1 MQYCLFLQSQLVSM
15 RAIIKF
21 LFSTAFSSV
30 LLLVFAYL
38 IAIATFI
45 ENEYGTP
52 TANIEIFRS
61 KWLEL
66 IMVLL
71 AMNFLGNIKKYNMI
85 SQKKWTTL
93 LFHLAFVVIIIGA
106 GITRYYSFEGS
117 VPIREGVTTDTMY
130 TGEPHLQFKV
140 LDPSKSPENER
151 SSLGYSQPN
160 LMAETTSNDFDI
172 NFDLEDKQVVFSYLE
187 YIRNS
192 EYKIY
197 EGVQGGKDLLE
208 LVYILNGMTDTMCI
222 ESGTA
227 ERIGRSLVAFNAP
240 EVKGAVS
247 IISTENGGYQIYSP
261 FTINRM
267 RMRDQTIDSVVP
279 GVVSDMYFAQMHYIQ
294 DAQVVFRSLKK
305 NAVKRLEGRDND
317 TKLGDA
323 LKVAV
328 KVIKD
333 GDTTSTERV
342 LFGGPG
348 RLSVP
353 DRFQFAGLY
362 INASYGSIPKKLPF
376 KLRLD
381 DFIMETY
388 AGSQNPSGYKSEVTL
403 LDEEEGL
410 VERHE
415 IFMNNVLDYK
425 GYRFFQSSFD
435 KDQKGTVLSVNHDF
449 LGTWVTYIGYIM
461 LGVGFLLTLFNKNS
475 RFYSLPKKVSELR
488 KQRMGLTVLALFL
501 GLGLSAQEVHSE
513 HDGHNHE
520 DDKNHHGRSIH
531 TKTAS
536 KPHLIPIAQA
546 EKFGELIVQSA
557 DGRYEPVNTLAYDL
571 LHKLNGGNELSI
583 DEHVFSPEQFLLE
596 LLINGTYFEDKRI
609 IKVRD
614 DSVKTYLGVTEG
626 NYVSFLDFFED
637 KGESKLKTP
646 LMDATRKDPKRR
658 NRWDKEVLKITDKV
672 NVFYMAQSGEFL
684 KIFPSRNDSLNNE
697 WVAFMDKHAGMRLE
711 GSYQREEGKEAL
723 DLSDVSFLTLFT
735 QYMIFLQKEE
745 YQSADQVLDIIL
757 TLQRR
762 FSDPEVVPS
771 EGQLDLEISY
781 NKSSIFKNVE
791 KGYQYLCLFLLV
803 MALTE
808 ALISSRKGSGYKYGV
823 EIPLR
828 MLTVLFVG
836 IFIYHTYGLTLR
848 WYLTG
853 HAPWSN
859 GYEALVFIAWGTA
872 LAGIIFSK
880 FSKITL
886 AGTAFVAY
894 LIIMTAGH
902 ENMDPQLTNLVPV
915 LKSYWLI
922 IHVACIT
929 TSYGF
934 FALGGIL
941 GLIVLGVMLFKNSTN
956 YKKIDLLTQELTFIN
971 EMTVTIGLILASVG
985 TFLGGVW
992 ANESWGRYWGWD
1004 AKETWALVIVIVYT
1018 MLLHFRF
1025 VPGLRSKAFFN
1036 SFGTVVGFGSVCMT
1050 FFGVNFYLSNS
1061 IHSYAAGDPPAFPI
1075 WLWITIAS
1083 IIGLCVVASI
1093 KESKFE
1099 KKNLK

>member
-1 MQYCLFLQSQLVSM
+1 M

-30 LLLVFAYL
+30 LLLAFAYL

-71 AMNFLGNIKKYNMI
+71 AINFLGNVKKYKMI

-117 VPIREGVTTDTMY
+117 VPIREGVTTNIMY

-140 LDPSKSPENER
+140 LDPSKDPSNKR
-151 SSLGYSQPN
+151 SSLGYAQPN
-160 LMAETTSNDFDI
+160 LMAETTDNDFEI
-172 NFDLEDKQVVFSYLE
+172 NFDLEDKKVIFSYVE
-187 YIRNS
+187 YIKNS

-197 EGVQGGKDLLE
+197 EGVEGGKDLLE
-208 LVYILNGMTDTMCI
+208 MVYILNGITDTMCI

-227 ERIGRSLVAFNAP
+227 ERIGRSLIAFNAP

-247 IISTENGGYQIYSP
+247 IIEKDNSYQIYAP

-267 RMRDQTIDSVVP
+267 RMRDSMIDTVIP
-279 GVVSDMYFAQMHYIQ
+279 GVVSEMFFAQMHYIQ
-294 DAQVVFRSLKK
+294 DAQVVFRSKKK
-305 NAVKRLEGRDND
+305 NAIKRLEGRDND

-323 LKVAV
+323 LKI
-328 KVIKD
+328 KVRVEQP
-333 GDTTSTERV
+333 GDTLETERV

-348 RLSVP
+348 RLSTP
-353 DRFQFAGLY
+353 DRFQFSGLY
-362 INASYGSIPKKLPF
+362 INASYGSIPKELPF

-403 LDEEEGL
+403 LDEEAGL
-410 VERHE
+410 VERHD

-435 KDQKGTVLSVNHDF
+435 KDQKGTVLSVNHDVI
-449 LGTWVTYIGYIM
+449 GTWVTYVGYLM
-461 LGVGFLLTLFNKNS
+461 LGLGFILTLFNKNS

-488 KQRMGLTVLALFL
+488 KKRMGLAVLILFS

-513 HDGHNHE
+513 HDGHDHSNE
-520 DDKNHHGRSIH
+520 QSHHGRSAH
-531 TKTAS
+531 GKTAS
-536 KPHLIPIAQA
+536 KPRLIPTAQA
-546 EKFGELIVQSA
+546 NKFGKLIVQSA
-557 DGRYEPVNTLAYDL
+557 DGRYEPVNTLAFDL
-571 LHKLNGGNELSI
+571 LHKLNGENELKI
-583 DEHVFSPEQFLLE
+583 DSVVFSPEQFLLE

-614 DSVKTYLGVTEG
+614 DSVKTYLGVKEG
-626 NYVSFLDFFED
+626 GYVSFLDFFED
-637 KGESKLKTP
+637 KGESKLKVP
-646 LMDATRKDPKRR
+646 LMDATRKDPKKR
-658 NRWDKEVLKITDKV
+658 NRWDKEVLKIADKV

-684 KIFPSRNDSLNNE
+684 KIFPSRNDSMNNE
-697 WVAFMDKHAGMRLE
+697 WVAFMDKHSRMKLNGE
-711 GSYQREEGKEAL
+711 YDGGNGKEAL

-745 YQSADQVLDIIL
+745 YTSADHVLDIIL
-757 TLQRR
+757 ALQRR
-762 FSDPEVVPS
+762 YSDPDVIPS
-771 EGQLDLEISY
+771 EGQLDMEINY
-781 NKSSIFKNVE
+781 NQSAIFKNVE
-791 KGYQYLCLFLLV
+791 KGYMYLCLFLLIF
-803 MALTE
+803 ALTE
-808 ALISSRKGSGYKYGV
+808 ALVTDRSGAGYRLGV
-823 EIPLR
+823 KTPL
-828 MLTVLFVG
+828 TLFTLLFFG
-836 IFIYHTYGLTLR
+836 IFAYHTYGLTLR

-859 GYEALVFIAWGTA
+859 GYEALVFIAWGTG
-872 LAGIIFSK
+872 LAGLIFSK

-941 GLIVLGVMLFKNSTN
+941 GLIVLGVMLFKKEAN

-1004 AKETWALVIVIVYT
+1004 AKETWALIIVIVYS
-1018 MLLHFRF
+1018 MLLHFRLI
-1025 VPGLRSKAFFN
+1025 PGLRSKALFN
-1036 SFGTVVGFGSVCMT
+1036 SFGTLIGFGSVCMT

-1075 WLWITIAS
+1075 WLWFTIIAIIT
-1083 IIGLCVVASI
+1083 LCIVASF
-1093 KESKFE
+1093 KEYNFD
-1099 KKNLK
+1099 KKNKVNNAP